1 MSTFTTRGP
10 YQGVLQILQFN
21 RRMYLIATP
30 GILAAA
36 LAWPFLPTPGRIALL
51 SGVVPGL
58 FWVASSLLVSHY
70 IYDRFPL
77 YDFRWI
83 VPLLTRVP
91 RRWINIH
98 SGWDETSGLLATILP
113 AECNQV
119 VDIFDP
125 CTMTE
130 ISIRQ
135 AQLVNQKAVPAIS
148 GRYDRLPFDADVF
161 DSAFAIFT
169 AHELRR
175 HVQRVDLFREIVRV
189 LIPGGELVLMEHAR
203 DWKNFLAFGPGF
215 LHFFSQKEWRNAA
228 SEAGFMVRTEL
239 AMTPFVH
246 VYVLRKNL

>member
-1 MSTFTTRGP
+1 MSTATTRGP

-21 RRMYLIATP
+21 RRMYLIAIA
-30 GILAAA
+30 GIVAAA

-58 FWVASSLLVSHY
+58 FWMGSSMLVSHY

-83 VPLLTRVP
+83 VRLLNPGP

-98 SGWDETSGLLATILP
+98 SGWDETSGLLEAIFP
-113 AECNQV
+113 AEGNQV

-125 CTMTE
+125 RIMTE
-130 ISIRQ
+130 ISIQQ
-135 AQLVNQKAVPAIS
+135 ARLVNQKAVPAIS
-148 GRYDRLPFDADVF
+148 GRYDRFPFDAGMF
-161 DSAFAIFT
+161 DAAFAIFS

-175 HVQRVDLFREIVRV
+175 HEQRVDLFREIVRV
-189 LIPGGELVLMEHAR
+189 LVPGGELVLMEHAR

-215 LHFFSQKEWRNAA
+215 LHFFSRKEWRNAA
-228 SEAGFMVRTEL
+228 SEAGLVVRTEL

-246 VYVLRKNL
+246 VWVLRKNL